1 MCSSIKRI
9 LVSSHFI
16 SFHTVCVAMLFVY
29 VCVFLML
36 VLLLYSCCCVFSHS
50 FRYNETA
57 STTPSP
63 LPLSEIMLQSNL
75 HFVYF
80 YRQHNSRI
88 LVYAK
93 YFSRFDNCE
102 RIVNLPFIFSSSFG
116 TPISLYFSF
125 SYSFNSMARLLS
137 LPFSDNTLILYI
149 IAMPC
154 FLVCSAYGVM
164 IPLAI
169 STWTVLSSLHLF
181 LLYNNVCDNFCFRC
195 YFFLLFS
202 VFVLHLTLF
211 VSFVVL
217 LVLFCP
223 WSIRLF
229 AFLSYR
235 LLFFLYIQ
243 RCATKLYHSSYFTFS
258 S

>member
-1 MCSSIKRI
+1 MFILCCRANSIAFFTPLDCHFHTPSLSICCFSIVYTYIVPDTSFIRSKFYCVAASRGF
-9 LVSSHFI
+9 SSHLI
-16 SFHTVCVAMLFVY
+16 SFHSILCVLPCCLC

-169 STWTVLSSLHLF
+169 ST
-181 LLYNNVCDNFCFRC
+181 
-195 YFFLLFS
+195 
-202 VFVLHLTLF
+202 
-211 VSFVVL
+211 
-217 LVLFCP
+217 
-223 WSIRLF
+223 
-229 AFLSYR
+229 
-235 LLFFLYIQ
+235 
-243 RCATKLYHSSYFTFS
+243 
-258 S
+258 